1 MNTNVQRAAVAA
13 IAAGAFLLLT
23 ACATTAPKS
32 VDRHAGIDRTGKK
45 CTDCHPKGVKK
56 GSPAATGDAAPV
68 PTSAPARG
76 GSGSAYD
83 MNTRGQ

>member
-1 MNTNVQRAAVAA
+1 MTTRVQRITAAAVAA
-13 IAAGAFLLLT
+13 AAFLLLT
-23 ACATTAPKS
+23 ACATTR

-45 CTDCHPKGVKK
+45 CSDCHPKGVKK
-56 GSPAATGDAAPV
+56 GSPAASGA
-68 PTSAPARG
+68 TSAPAQAPSGAPGG